1 MSTLTVDIFISADGY
16 ARGEDSPAYFGYLGP
31 DLERWIGD
39 QGATPQIALLGRVTY
54 EALSEI
60 PEEVRDEGWD
70 RMMQT
75 ETVVFSRTLTEAA
88 WPKARVCSDLVPEI
102 TRLKDESELPLYS
115 VGSLSLARQL
125 TDAGLVDRL
134 RLMTFPLI
142 VGASGREPFFAD
154 MTANELELVGHSVL
168 DDRIVLTEYRATGRD
183 IPRA

>member
-39 QGATPQIALLGRVTY
+39 QGSTRQIALMGRVTY
-54 EALSEI
+54 EALSAI

-70 RMMQT
+70 QMMQT
-75 ETVVFSRTLTEAA
+75 ETVVFSRTLTATT
-88 WPKARVCSDLVPEI
+88 WPNARVRADLVPEV
-102 TRLKDESELPLYS
+102 TRLKKESDVGLYTIGS
-115 VGSLSLARQL
+115 VSLARQL

-134 RLMTFPLI
+134 RLMTFPLV
-142 VGASGREPFFAD
+142 VGPSGREPFFAGLA
-154 MTANELELVGHSVL
+154 ANELELVAHSVL
-168 DDRIVLTEYRATGRD
+168 DDRIVLTEYRTTGRD